1 MDVQQK
7 VVGLQTGHI
16 CGTLLSDSVNSR
28 GSTPKLKGSADTL
41 LSKCG
46 GSFLIPYTSPMPEK
60 FSVFRDLLNTKQGH
74 VKTMPWVVE
83 RIRQG
88 HHKDLIT
95 RIRALPEKSDR
106 DELKKGLT
114 SICFSGVFRK
124 REDKSLVEHSG
135 YMVAD
140 FDHVEDLPA
149 LRDTLLGDP
158 YTCLLF
164 LSPSGD
170 GLKLVVKVPPNAKEH
185 TGRFLALMEYFQR
198 EDFDRKNGN
207 LSRVCYESWD
217 PDVYYNPDSQV
228 FTDRIEHQVYDFAHD
243 RPRVVL
249 HSPDRIIANLMKW
262 AERKHPITEG
272 QRNSNVF
279 KLASAMNR
287 CGVAKMT
294 ADSFLAQYAQDG
306 FPASEI
312 AAIVNSAYRDTS
324 IHGSSGFND
333 DQTEDYIRQRGRDGA
348 FFDDISTEV
357 SQAIP
362 DKKERDETI
371 ERVINDV
378 DATVFWTK
386 SNKGVVKIDHY
397 KFKKF
402 LQEFGYFKMYPSLGT
417 TYVFVHVEDN
427 LVSNTSEGIIK
438 DFVMDYIEA
447 TGDRAV
453 FNYLAGKSSVF
464 KDDYLSMLD
473 NISIDFVK
481 DTENHGTL
489 FYRNCAVRVHKSGK
503 VEEIDYTDLGGYVWK
518 DHILDRDFERSKNDD
533 GEFCRFVELIS
544 GNDIERIK
552 AHRTTMGYLMHG
564 WKNLSD
570 NRAVIYN
577 DGVINSNPNG
587 GSGKGI
593 ICQGIGKMRRM
604 NVLDGKSFS
613 FDKGFPYQTV
623 SADCQVLVFDDVA
636 KKFNFERLFSVITEG
651 IVLEK
656 KNKDAI
662 KIEVQQSPK
671 IVITTNY
678 TIEGKGGSHDRR
690 KWEVEMSGHFNAT
703 HTPLKEFG
711 HQLFDAWD
719 DVQWVMFDNFMVN
732 SLMMYLQGGLYQ
744 CGWESMHIRKFINET
759 SPEFWEWVDENDAGK
774 GKYDLGQAIYRVDEM
789 AKFIEEYSDWGP
801 KKYNLTSRRWAIWLE
816 AYGTFKGWEVMSEKN
831 QQGHYTKYVEPG
843 TDKKAAKETIKE
855 EEPW

>member
-1 MDVQQK
+1 
-7 VVGLQTGHI
+7 
-16 CGTLLSDSVNSR
+16 
-28 GSTPKLKGSADTL
+28 
-41 LSKCG
+41 
-46 GSFLIPYTSPMPEK
+46 MPER
-60 FSVFRDLLNTKQGH
+60 FSVFRNIGHTKQGH

-88 HHKDLIT
+88 ANADLIEK
-95 RIRALPEKSDR
+95 IRALPVKADR

-114 SICFSGVFRK
+114 SICFSGIFRR

-164 LSPSGD
+164 TSPSGD
-170 GLKLVVKVPPNAKEH
+170 GLKLVVKVPPIAKEH
-185 TGRFLALMEYFQR
+185 HGRFLALMEYFQR

-217 PDVYYNPDSQV
+217 PEAYYNPDAQV

-243 RPRVVL
+243 RPRVIL
-249 HSPDRIIANLMKW
+249 HSDDQVIARLLKW
-262 AERKHPITEG
+262 AERKNPITEG
-272 QRNSNVF
+272 QRNTNVF

-287 CGVAKMT
+287 CGVAKVN
-294 ADSFLAQYAQDG
+294 ADNFLSQYAQEG
-306 FPASEI
+306 FPTSEI

-324 IHGSSGFND
+324 AHGSQGFND
-333 DQTEDYIRQRGRDGA
+333 DETEDYIRQRGRDGA
-348 FFDDISTEV
+348 LFEDISKEIEKK
-357 SQAIP
+357 IP
-362 DKKERDETI
+362 DQKERIESI
-371 ERVINDV
+371 ERVVNDV
-378 DATVFWTK
+378 DATVFWSK
-386 SNKGVVKIDHY
+386 SNKGVVRIDHY

-402 LQEFGYFKMYPSLGT
+402 LQEFGFFKMYPAMGT

-438 DFVMDYIEA
+438 DFVMDYIEEI
-447 TGDRAV
+447 GDRAV
-453 FNYLAGKSSVF
+453 FNHLAGKASVF
-464 KDDYLSMLD
+464 KEDYLSMLD
-473 NISIDFVK
+473 NIAIDFVK
-481 DTENHGTL
+481 DTATHGTL
-489 FYRNCAVRVHKSGK
+489 FYRNCAVRVHRGGR

-518 DHILDRDFERSKNDD
+518 DHILDRDFIRSQYDD

-544 GNDIERIK
+544 GNDPERVK

-662 KIEVQQSPK
+662 KIGVQQSPK

-678 TIEGKGGSHDRR
+678 TIEGRGGSHDRR

-719 DVQWVMFDNFMVN
+719 ELQWTMFDNYMVN
-732 SLMMYLQGGLYQ
+732 SLMMYLQDGLYQ
-744 CGWESMHIRKFINET
+744 CSWESMHIRKFINET
-759 SPEFWEWVDENDAGK
+759 SPEFWEWVDENDSGE
-774 GKYDLGQAIYRVDEM
+774 GKYKLGQVIYRVEEM

-831 QQGHYTKYVEPG
+831 QQGHYTKYVTPG
-843 TDKKAAKETIKE
+843 TDKKAAKEEAVTE
-855 EEPW
+855 DQPF

>member
-1 MDVQQK
+1 
-7 VVGLQTGHI
+7 
-16 CGTLLSDSVNSR
+16 
-28 GSTPKLKGSADTL
+28 
-41 LSKCG
+41 
-46 GSFLIPYTSPMPEK
+46 MPER
-60 FSVFRDLLNTKQGH
+60 FSVFRNIGHTKQGH

-88 HHKDLIT
+88 ANAGLIE
-95 RIRALPEKSDR
+95 RIRAISEKAKR

-114 SICFSGVFRK
+114 SICFSGIFRR
-124 REDKSLVEHSG
+124 REDKSIVEHSG

-140 FDHVEDLPA
+140 FDHVSDLQA
-149 LRDTLLGDP
+149 LRDTLSGDP
-158 YTCLLF
+158 FTCLMF
-164 LSPSGD
+164 TSPSGD
-170 GLKLVVKVPPNAKEH
+170 GLKVVVKVPPIAKEH
-185 TGRFLALMEYFQR
+185 KGRFLALMEHYGR
-198 EDFDRKNGN
+198 EDFDPKNGN

-217 PDVYYNPDSQV
+217 PDVYYNPDAEV

-243 RPRVVL
+243 RPRVIL
-249 HSPDRIIANLMKW
+249 HSDDQVIARLLKW

-272 QRNSNVF
+272 QRNNNVF

-287 CGVAKMT
+287 CGVAKVN
-294 ADSFLAQYAQDG
+294 ADTFLAQYAQDG

-312 AAIVNSAYRDTS
+312 AAIVNSAYRDVS
-324 IHGSSGFND
+324 VHGSQGFND
-333 DQTEDYIRQRGRDGA
+333 DETEDYIRQRGREGA
-348 FFDDISTEV
+348 LFEDISKEV
-357 SQAIP
+357 EKKIP
-362 DKKERDETI
+362 DKKERLEAI
-371 ERVINDV
+371 ERVVNDV
-378 DATVFWTK
+378 DATVFWSK
-386 SNKGVVKIDHY
+386 DKRGKVSIDHY
-397 KFKKF
+397 RFKKF
-402 LQEFGYFKMYPSLGT
+402 LQEFGYFKMYPAMGT

-438 DFVMDYIEA
+438 DFVMDYVEGI
-447 TGDRAV
+447 GDRAV

-464 KDDYLSMLD
+464 KEDYLSMLD
-473 NISIDFVK
+473 NISIDFVR
-481 DTENHGTL
+481 DTEHHGTL
-489 FYRNCAVRVHKSGK
+489 FYRNCAVRVHKTGK

-518 DHILDRDFERSKNDD
+518 DHILDRDFVRSQYDD
-533 GEFCRFVELIS
+533 GDFCRFVELIS
-544 GNDIERIK
+544 GNDPERVK

-662 KIEVQQSPK
+662 KIGVQQSPK

-690 KWEVEMSGHFNAT
+690 KWEVEMSGYFNAN

-711 HQLFDAWD
+711 HQLFDGWSD
-719 DVQWVMFDNFMVN
+719 LQWQMFDNYMVN
-732 SLMMYLQGGLYQ
+732 SLMMYLQEGLYQ
-744 CGWESMHIRKFINET
+744 CSWESMHIRKFINET
-759 SPEFWEWVDENDAGK
+759 SPEFWEWVDENDAGE
-774 GKYDLGQAIYRVDEM
+774 GRYRLGQVIYRVDEM
-789 AKFIEEYSDWGP
+789 ARFIEEYSDWGP

-831 QQGHYTKYVEPG
+831 QQGHYTKYVMPG
-843 TDKKAAKETIKE
+843 TDKKAAKEEAVTDND
-855 EEPW
+855 PF